1 MVKARGARKNRRVS
15 GLLIAGFGALQHP
28 AIRQKLSEFGVDPMP
43 LTSEQFEAL
52 VRREIETNTQLVK
65 SAGIKV
71 N

>member
-1 MVKARGARKNRRVS
+1 M
-15 GLLIAGFGALQHP
+15 L
-28 AIRQKLSEFGVDPMP
+28 

-52 VRREIETNTQLVK
+52 VRREIETNSQLVK